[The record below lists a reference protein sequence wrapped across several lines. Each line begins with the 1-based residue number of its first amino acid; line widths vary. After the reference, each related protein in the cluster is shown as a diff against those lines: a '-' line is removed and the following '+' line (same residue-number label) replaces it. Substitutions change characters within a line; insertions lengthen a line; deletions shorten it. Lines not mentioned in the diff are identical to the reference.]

1 MNLAGKGNVA
11 LVTGGTRGIGR
22 AVSLALADAGVETL
36 VVNYLQDHAAAA
48 ETCRMIESRS
58 ARALPIQA
66 NLGSPDEIDAL
77 FARLRS
83 HTARLDFLVHCAALT
98 AFKPLV
104 DTRPNQWD
112 LTLNI
117 SARGFLLC
125 AQHAAPL
132 MHEGGAMVA
141 LTSLGG
147 TRVVP
152 EYGAMGPA
160 KAALES
166 VVRYLAV
173 ELAPRGIRVNAVAAG
188 LVETESIH
196 QFPAAAERRAAAV
209 ARTPLARVGTPAE
222 IADVVTFL
230 LSPAARWICG
240 QTLIADGGFS
250 LL

>member
-1 MNLAGKGNVA
+1 MKLAGKGTVVI
-11 LVTGGTRGIGR
+11 VTGGTRGIGR
-22 AVSLALADAGVETL
+22 AVSLALADAGVETIAM
-36 VVNYLQDHAAAA
+36 NYLQDHVTAA
-48 ETCRMIESRS
+48 EACHAVESRS
-58 ARALPIQA
+58 ARALPLQA
-66 NLGSPDEIDAL
+66 NLGSPDEVDAL
-77 FARLRS
+77 FARIRS
-83 HTARLDFLVHCAALT
+83 DLGRVDFLVHCAALT
-98 AFKPLV
+98 AFKRLV

-117 SARGFLLC
+117 NARGFLLI
-125 AQHAAPL
+125 AQHAVSL
-132 MHEGGAMVA
+132 MHDGGAMVA

-152 EYGAMGPA
+152 DYGAMGPA

-166 VVRYLAV
+166 VVRYLAA
-173 ELAPRGIRVNAVAAG
+173 ELAPHGIRVNAVAAG

-196 QFPAAAERRAAAV
+196 HFPAAAERRAAAV
-209 ARTPLARVGTPAE
+209 ARTPLARIGTPAE

-240 QTLIADGGFS
+240 QTLVADGGFS